1 MIQKNNRRL
10 LVIMAV
16 SIVIVIALA
25 VLTFMNQGFLDMYQA
40 YKQDR
45 ELTRKIE
52 AAHAEA
58 DSLRAEI
65 ERLKSDTAHIEGIA
79 REKLGMARKGEK
91 IIKFVDSVSSYPK

>member
-1 MIQKNNRRL
+1 LKNKKRL
-10 LVIMAV
+10 LTIAAV
-16 SIVIVIALA
+16 LA
-25 VLTFMNQGFLDMYQA
+25 VAAAAFTVLTFMNQGFLDIYRA

-52 AAHAEA
+52 AAQAEA
-58 DSLRAEI
+58 DSLKAEI

-91 IIKFVDSVSSYPK
+91 IIKFTEGKD

>member
-1 MIQKNNRRL
+1 VKNKKRL
-10 LVIMAV
+10 LITA
-16 SIVIVIALA
+16 A
-25 VLTFMNQGFLDMYQA
+25 VLAALLAAFAVMTFMNQGFLDMYRA

-52 AAHAEA
+52 AARAEA

-65 ERLKSDTAHIEGIA
+65 ESLKSDTAYIEKMA

-91 IIKFVDSVSSYPK
+91 IIKFVEEKE

>member
-1 MIQKNNRRL
+1 MTDYINIIKGKKRL
-10 LVIMAV
+10 LTAAALLAAATAV
-16 SIVIVIALA
+16 LA
-25 VLTFMNQGFLDMYQA
+25 VMTFMNQGFLDMYRA

-91 IIKFVDSVSSYPK
+91 IIKFVEE

>member
-1 MIQKNNRRL
+1 LKNKKRL
-10 LVIMAV
+10 LIIAAV
-16 SIVIVIALA
+16 LVAVLAAFA
-25 VLTFMNQGFLDMYQA
+25 VLTFMNQGFLDMYRA

-52 AAHAEA
+52 AARAEA

-65 ERLKSDTAHIEGIA
+65 ERLKSDTAHIEKIA

-91 IIKFVDSVSSYPK
+91 IIKFVEEKE

>member
-1 MIQKNNRRL
+1 MKNKKRL
-10 LVIMAV
+10 LITA
-16 SIVIVIALA
+16 A
-25 VLTFMNQGFLDMYQA
+25 VLAALLAAFAVMTFMNQGFLDMYRA

-52 AAHAEA
+52 AARAEA

-65 ERLKSDTAHIEGIA
+65 ESLKSDTAYIEKMA

-91 IIKFVDSVSSYPK
+91 IIKFVEEKE

>member
-1 MIQKNNRRL
+1 LLKNNRRL
-10 LVIMAV
+10 LTALAV
-16 SIVIVIALA
+16 SAAIAAALA
-25 VLTFMNQGFLDMYQA
+25 VLTFMNQGFLDMYSA

-45 ELTRKIE
+45 ELSQKIE

-65 ERLKSDTAHIEGIA
+65 ERLKNDTAHIEGLA

-91 IIKFVDSVSSYPK
+91 IIKFTEGKD

>member
-1 MIQKNNRRL
+1 MDKPKNKRRL
-10 LVIMAV
+10 LIIAAV
-16 SIVIVIALA
+16 SAVAVAILA
-25 VLTFMNQGFLDMYQA
+25 ILTFMNQGFLDMYRA

-45 ELTRKIE
+45 ELSLKIE

-58 DSLRAEI
+58 DSLKAEI

-91 IIKFVDSVSSYPK
+91 IIKFVEKKE

>member
-1 MIQKNNRRL
+1 
-10 LVIMAV
+10 
-16 SIVIVIALA
+16 
-25 VLTFMNQGFLDMYQA
+25 LTFMNQGFLDMYQA

-45 ELTRKIE
+45 ELTQKIE

-65 ERLKSDTAHIEGIA
+65 ERLKSDTAHVEGIA

-91 IIKFVDSVSSYPK
+91 IIKFVDSVGSYPK

>member
-1 MIQKNNRRL
+1 MTNLADKLKNKKRL
-10 LVIMAV
+10 LTAAAILAAAAA
-16 SIVIVIALA
+16 ALA
-25 VLTFMNQGFLDMYQA
+25 VMTFMNQGFLDMYRA
-40 YKQDR
+40 HRQDR

-91 IIKFVDSVSSYPK
+91 IIKFVEE